1 MSVKSFDWV
10 PFYKEL
16 ADQLLPYQNNRQEL
30 IEKVR
35 QIYAMTG
42 IGMPT
47 LEQDD
52 HIDDLDP
59 FTLFGLF
66 NKTSMKTANRIKIIQ
81 AVAQL
86 FDVSAPVPTAFD
98 SIPVLNNLNATF
110 YPFRDNRSADTMDT
124 LWQLF
129 VCALAY
135 DKEKNEQNLQKLSV
149 IFDRA
154 MEIKYN
160 GNSKITMGLYW
171 IAPDT
176 FLNLDSR
183 NKWYIYES
191 KKLPDTLV
199 NELPTF
205 DSKLTASVY
214 FAITRKLRSYLE
226 SGDSELTNFQELSY
240 DAWQFSEEVNKTKWG
255 PSGYSPKISV
265 DQWAELLN
273 DKSIFNETALAIMKR
288 FIDYGGASNLR
299 SAC

>member
-1 MSVKSFDWV
+1 MMNNITFDWV

-16 ADQLLPYQNNRQEL
+16 ADKLLPYQKNRQEL

-35 QIYAMTG
+35 QIYAITG

-59 FTLFGLF
+59 FTVFGLF

-86 FDVSAPVPTAFD
+86 FGVSAPVPASFD

-129 VCALAY
+129 ACALAY

-154 MEIKYN
+154 
-160 GNSKITMGLYW
+160 
-171 IAPDT
+171 
-176 FLNLDSR
+176 
-183 NKWYIYES
+183 
-191 KKLPDTLV
+191 
-199 NELPTF
+199 
-205 DSKLTASVY
+205 
-214 FAITRKLRSYLE
+214 
-226 SGDSELTNFQELSY
+226 
-240 DAWQFSEEVNKTKWG
+240 
-255 PSGYSPKISV
+255 
-265 DQWAELLN
+265 
-273 DKSIFNETALAIMKR
+273 TALLVRKGHEDQSKTLKMDCLA
-288 FIDYGGASNLR
+288 FQ
-299 SAC
+299 